1 MKSTKN
7 VVDNVS
13 NIITGGPK
21 SKTKPLYINSENLY
35 QTINSL
41 YAHDK
46 PPREDNIEKILGE
59 KHVEK

>member
-7 VVDNVS
+7 VVKNVS
-13 NIITGGPK
+13 NIIAGGPK
-21 SKTKPLYINSENLY
+21 SKTKPQHINSENLN
-35 QTINSL
+35 QTIYSL
-41 YAHDK
+41 YVYDK